1 MIVDKNTRSL
11 EESTFLRLEEEILD
25 GRLKKGD
32 VVTETALSA
41 RLGVSRTPLRAALH
55 TLAEEGLIELRA
67 NRGAVIL
74 GVSPTDLANIYEIRR
89 NLEGLATSLAIERMS
104 AEDLA
109 SLTESVELS
118 EFYLRKRDLEKL
130 RELDTEFHRIIYRA
144 TQNRHLDRIL
154 TDLHRKIKVYR
165 KLSLSVSERIE
176 KSVKEHREILEAIKN
191 RDTSLAERLTTE
203 HVEAAMSNLLAI
215 VE

>member
-67 NRGAVIL
+67 NRGAVVL
-74 GVSPTDLANIYEIRR
+74 GVSPADLANIYEIRR

-130 RELDTEFHRIIYRA
+130 RELDTEFHSIIYRA

-165 KLSLSVSERIE
+165 KLSLSVSRRIE

>member
-1 MIVDKNTRSL
+1 MIIDKNTRSL
-11 EESTFLRLEEEILD
+11 EEGTFLRLEEEILD

-32 VVTETALSA
+32 VLTETALSK

-67 NRGAVIL
+67 NRGAVVI
-74 GVSPTDLANIYEIRR
+74 GVSPTDLANIYEIRQ

-104 AEDLA
+104 EEDLTL
-109 SLTESVELS
+109 LTESVELS
-118 EFYLRKRDLEKL
+118 EFYLGKRDLERL

-176 KSVKEHREILEAIKN
+176 KSVREHREILEAIKK
-191 RDTSLAERLTTE
+191 RDTSLAEQLTTK

>member
-67 NRGAVIL
+67 NRGAVVL

-165 KLSLSVSERIE
+165 KLSLSVSRRIE

>member
-67 NRGAVIL
+67 NRGAVVL
-74 GVSPTDLANIYEIRR
+74 GVSPADLANIYEIRR

-165 KLSLSVSERIE
+165 KLSLSVSRRIE